1 MLTGVADEDEQLTID
16 QLAQRTGM
24 TVRNIRAHQARGLLP
39 PPEVRGRTGYYGP
52 DHLARIELIRELQA
66 DGYNLDLIRKLLE
79 GAVGQTGEV
88 LRFTRTI
95 RTPFVEE
102 EPRIVT
108 AVELADRFQSTD
120 PKLLQRAIELGVLRQ
135 LDDEGRFEELSP
147 ILAAA
152 GGELIELGIPAER
165 AMEVLLR
172 MRRHADSVAKSFA
185 QLFIEAVWQPFTEGG
200 TPDEHWGEV
209 SAALERLRP
218 LASSSLLA
226 TFQIAMTEVVERE
239 LGRELEKMTSSSKGK
254 KRR

>member
-1 MLTGVADEDEQLTID
+1 MADEEQLTID
-16 QLAQRTGM
+16 QLAQQTGM

-39 PPEVRGRTGYYGP
+39 PPEVRGRTGFYGA
-52 DHLARIELIRELQA
+52 DHLTRIELIRELQG

-79 GAVGQTGEV
+79 GAAGQSGAV

-108 AVELADRFQSTD
+108 KEELAERFQSTD
-120 PKLLQRAIELGVLRQ
+120 PKLLQRATELGLLRR
-135 LDDEGRFEELSP
+135 LDDEGRFEEISP

-152 GGELIELGIPAER
+152 GGDLVELGIPAER
-165 AMEVLLR
+165 AMELLTK
-172 MRRHADSVAKSFA
+172 MRRHADSVAKTFA
-185 QLFIEAVWQPFTEGG
+185 QLFIEAVWQPFAEDG

-218 LASSSLLA
+218 LASQSLLA

-239 LGRELEKMTSSSKGK
+239 LGRELERMTHKGG
-254 KRR
+254 KRRR